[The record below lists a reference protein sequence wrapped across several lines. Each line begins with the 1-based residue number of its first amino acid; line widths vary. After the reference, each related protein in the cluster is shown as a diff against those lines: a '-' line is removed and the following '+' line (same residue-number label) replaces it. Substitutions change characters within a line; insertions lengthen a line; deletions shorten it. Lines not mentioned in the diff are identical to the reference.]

1 MDLDLVELKAEQ
13 ERIEGLSAG
22 ESALDRETALIL
34 IAQLIK
40 HEDLAPL
47 AVQNAQALHA
57 TPQRTSRLRGNWGR
71 A

>member
-1 MDLDLVELKAEQ
+1 MELDLAELKAEK

-40 HEDLAPL
+40 HEDPGPFAI
-47 AVQNAQALHA
+47 QNAQGLH
-57 TPQRTSRLRGNWGR
+57 TPQRSTRFRGNWGR